1 MESEEGLGSAINDLL
16 ELKRV
21 SPEMGLSPQIAPIQ
35 RFIERELER
44 LEQISPVL
52 NDRTYVEP
60 LLSDLFRTV
69 LKETWG

>member
-1 MESEEGLGSAINDLL
+1 MGAAINDLL

-44 LEQISPVL
+44 LERLSPMRK
-52 NDRTYVEP
+52 DSADVEP
-60 LLSDLFRTV
+60 LLSDLFRSI
-69 LKETWG
+69 LKETWD